1 MACDALRVSQLPRV
15 WLVPDFVDA
24 EEEAALLAAA
34 TGPAARWTQVSGRR
48 LQALGGVVHASA
60 GLLPAPLPKW
70 VTPLLARIQQRGA
83 PGLFDGVTLNH
94 VLVNAYDAGEG
105 ILPHQDGPLYHPAVA
120 IVSLGADAVMT
131 FSPHQDLLDVA
142 AASAAPPPETVSVWL
157 PRRSLLL
164 FTDDA
169 YTSRLH
175 GIPARLVDDLTAV
188 CNPPPGGATEATRAG
203 SRVSLTCRSVLKVRR
218 NLLPTRP

>member
-1 MACDALRVSQLPRV
+1 MALALDLHRVSPLPRV
-15 WLVPDFVDA
+15 WLVPDYVDA
-24 EEEAALLAAA
+24 EEEASLHAAA

-48 LQALGGVVHASA
+48 LQALGGTVHEAA

-70 VTPLLARIQQRGA
+70 VKPLLARLQAEAGSLFGGA
-83 PGLFDGVTLNH
+83 ELNH
-94 VLVNAYDAGEG
+94 VLVNCYAAGEG
-105 ILPHQDGPLYHPAVA
+105 ILQHQDGPLYFPAVA

-131 FSPHQDLLDVA
+131 FTPHARLQD
-142 AASAAPPPETVSVWL
+142 AAPVSVWL

-169 YTSRLH
+169 YSAYLH
-175 GIPARLVDDLTAV
+175 GIPARDTDDLSCT
-188 CNPPPGGATEATRAG
+188 CNAPPSRAG
-203 SRVSLTCRSVLKVRR
+203 EARREGTRVSLTCRSVLKVRR

>member
-1 MACDALRVSQLPRV
+1 MALPRDEHRVSQLRRV
-15 WLVPDFVDA
+15 WLVPDYVDA

-48 LQALGGVVHASA
+48 LQALGGTVHEAA

-70 VTPLLARIQQRGA
+70 VRPLLARLQAQA
-83 PGLFDGVTLNH
+83 AGLFGGAELNH
-94 VLVNAYDAGEG
+94 VLVNCYAAGEG
-105 ILPHQDGPLYHPAVA
+105 ILQHQDGPLYFPAVA
-120 IVSLGADAVMT
+120 IVSLGAATVMT
-131 FSPHQDLLDVA
+131 FTPHSRLQD
-142 AASAAPPPETVSVWL
+142 AAPVSVWL

-169 YTSRLH
+169 YTAYLH
-175 GIPARLVDDLTAV
+175 GIPARDTDDLSSV
-188 CNPPPGGATEATRAG
+188 CNAPPSSSAGEARREGT
-203 SRVSLTCRSVLKVRR
+203 RVSLTCRSVLKVRR

>member
-1 MACDALRVSQLPRV
+1 MALPRDEHRVSQLSRV
-15 WLVPDFVDA
+15 WLMPDYVDA

-48 LQALGGVVHASA
+48 VQALGGTVHEAA

-70 VTPLLARIQQRGA
+70 VRPLLARLQAQAG
-83 PGLFDGVTLNH
+83 GLFGEAQLNH
-94 VLVNAYDAGEG
+94 VLVNCYAAGEG
-105 ILPHQDGPLYHPAVA
+105 ILPHQDGPLYFPAVA
-120 IVSLGADAVMT
+120 IVSLGGDSVMT
-131 FSPHQDLLDVA
+131 FTPHSRLQD
-142 AASAAPPPETVSVWL
+142 AAPASVWL

-169 YTSRLH
+169 YTAYLH
-175 GIPARLVDDLTAV
+175 GIPERDTDDLSSV
-188 CNPPPGGATEATRAG
+188 CNSPPSGAGQVRRREGT
-203 SRVSLTCRSVLKVRR
+203 RVSLTCRSVLKVRR